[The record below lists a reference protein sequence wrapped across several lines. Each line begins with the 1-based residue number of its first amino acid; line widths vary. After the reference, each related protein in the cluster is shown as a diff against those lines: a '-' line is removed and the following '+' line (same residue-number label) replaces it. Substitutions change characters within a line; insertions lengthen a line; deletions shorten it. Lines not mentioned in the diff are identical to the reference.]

1 MSPPLATARATA
13 PPTSLGGLLPF
24 LKPYR
29 MRIGVALFF
38 LLATAAA
45 TLAFPLALRSLID
58 GGIAAVGSGDH
69 AAAVQ
74 GHFVNLFLLA
84 TALGVLSAGR
94 FYMVSWLGERVTADI
109 RNAVYHLSLIH
120 I

>member
-1 MSPPLATARATA
+1 MPPPLATARATA

-29 MRIGVALFF
+29 MRIAVALFF

-58 GGIAAVGSGDH
+58 GGIAAAGSG
-69 AAAVQ
+69 
-74 GHFVNLFLLA
+74 
-84 TALGVLSAGR
+84 GR
-94 FYMVSWLGERVTADI
+94 RQRYKAIL
-109 RNAVYHLSLIH
+109 
-120 I
+120 